1 MSNGCPECD
10 ALIGRFRVDD
20 LLAEHRAG
28 GGALSDLTVDLT
40 VDLLG
45 DRVWRGA
52 VRMR

>member
-1 MSNGCPECD
+1 MRS
-10 ALIGRFRVDD
+10 IGRFRVDD
-20 LLAEHRAG
+20 LLTDHCRSG
-28 GGALSDLTVDLT
+28 GELADLAVDVT

>member
-1 MSNGCPECD
+1 VSNGCPECD

-20 LLAEHRAG
+20 LLTEHCRSGGELAELA
-28 GGALSDLTVDLT
+28 VDIT

-45 DRVWRGA
+45 HRVWRGA